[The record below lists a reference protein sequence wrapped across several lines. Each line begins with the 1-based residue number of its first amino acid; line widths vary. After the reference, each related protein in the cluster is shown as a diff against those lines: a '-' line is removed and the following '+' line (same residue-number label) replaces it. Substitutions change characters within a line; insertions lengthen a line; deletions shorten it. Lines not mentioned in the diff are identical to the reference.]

1 MKISVIVPVYGV
13 EKYIERCVKS
23 LLEQTYTD
31 KEIIFVNDV
40 TKDSSVEIIN
50 QITANY
56 PLVQTTVL
64 HHNEN
69 RGLAAARKTGLVA
82 ATGEYIVS
90 VDGDDYLEKDALE
103 VLAQKSQ
110 ETNADIIGMNCWF
123 EWYDKKAEYKG
134 RWVEDPTQYSALLL
148 SGATLPGVCLHMIRK
163 ELYNRADI
171 WPIEGLNNGEDYV
184 TTPRLAWYANRIAK
198 VEKPLYHYI
207 QTNSASI
214 VHVVSESN
222 IIQLTQA
229 IHILTAFFSDKK
241 ECARALSAGQW
252 LKKTDMM
259 MRAQRSDYCLVDAM
273 PTSMPVVNDTMT
285 NVQRIA
291 VRMIVKKQWTLLWF
305 YSRICSAAIELLQI
319 LKGRRKAC

>member
-1 MKISVIVPVYGV
+1 
-13 EKYIERCVKS
+13 
-23 LLEQTYTD
+23 
-31 KEIIFVNDV
+31 
-40 TKDSSVEIIN
+40 
-50 QITANY
+50 
-56 PLVQTTVL
+56 
-64 HHNEN
+64 
-69 RGLAAARKTGLVA
+69 
-82 ATGEYIVS
+82 
-90 VDGDDYLEKDALE
+90 
-103 VLAQKSQ
+103 
-110 ETNADIIGMNCWF
+110 
-123 EWYDKKAEYKG
+123 
-134 RWVEDPTQYSALLL
+134 
-148 SGATLPGVCLHMIRK
+148 MIRK

-198 VEKPLYHYI
+198 VEKPLYHYT